1 MLENNLWKYV
11 LIILQT
17 KFLIYLRIKNI
28 LAKFNF
34 RSSSFKKCSE
44 LMAIKLMLMRKKCH
58 NEYYNYSIVTVT
70 LLFPNIWNDIKRGV
84 ISLIILVLTVL
95 LQTSDDILNAGKRKT
110 NQKDPKKH
118 LFCSKLESK
127 QTDYMLSPEQ

>member
-1 MLENNLWKYV
+1 
-11 LIILQT
+11 
-17 KFLIYLRIKNI
+17 
-28 LAKFNF
+28 
-34 RSSSFKKCSE
+34 
-44 LMAIKLMLMRKKCH
+44 MAIKLMLMRKKCH

-118 LFCSKLESK
+118 LLCSKLESK